1 MAGANRER
9 YLLKS
14 ERAPR
19 VSPWLYP
26 RNIQWRSVV
35 WKMKVMW
42 ETKCVKWCQ
51 GQCRSLFEA
60 SEISDSEV
68 RKVERVSAWSL
79 SLNMKPYW
87 TSTYNFFKNRGE
99 QIESRGLCL
108 SRSWHK
114 ITLVLTAPGAIWIV
128 FPGFQPSYPRYDEPS
143 SLLRQSGCVD
153 ICSKRFGLF
162 CTFRRHVTL
171 HLQHGSWLRGVQ
183 S

>member
-42 ETKCVKWCQ
+42 ETKCVKRCQ
-51 GQCRSLFEA
+51 RQCRPLFER
-60 SEISDSEV
+60 SEIWGSQSENECMIIII
-68 RKVERVSAWSL
+68 KHE
-79 SLNMKPYW
+79 PYW

-153 ICSKRFGLF
+153 ICSKQFGMF

>member
-1 MAGANRER
+1 M
-9 YLLKS
+9 K
-14 ERAPR
+14 
-19 VSPWLYP
+19 VSPLSDTPKRARKW
-26 RNIQWRSVV
+26 S
-35 WKMKVMW
+35 
-42 ETKCVKWCQ
+42 TKYCK
-51 GQCRSLFEA
+51 G
-60 SEISDSEV
+60 
-68 RKVERVSAWSL
+68 
-79 SLNMKPYW
+79 LNKH
-87 TSTYNFFKNRGE
+87 FFKNGQHLPPCWKGSRAWWNFGVNQSENTKRKPSVFKTHSLNTKYIFRGG

-114 ITLVLTAPGAIWIV
+114 ITLVLTAPGAFWIV

-153 ICSKRFGLF
+153 ICSKQFGMF